1 MQLLEGK
8 SVAAAIREKFIKD
21 IELLASKGIVPKLEA
36 ILVGDSED
44 SLTYVRSIE
53 RNLLKY
59 GLKVKINLLPADTTE
74 ADLIGEIERCNG
86 DHRIHGILLLQP
98 FPPHINRDTIKY
110 KISPAKD
117 IEGLNPQN
125 LGIVM
130 CGDNV
135 GFEPCTAKAVV
146 EILDHYHIPLKG
158 ADVVMIGASMVVGKP
173 LGLLLLN
180 RGATVTFCHV
190 DTVDTRAYTTKADI
204 VISAVGRAN
213 LFDMSYL
220 NPDSVVIDVGINMLD
235 GRIVGDFNHGDI
247 RDKIKALTPVPG
259 GVGIVT
265 TSVLIAQLVKA
276 AKLVN
281 NIAL

>member
-8 SVAAAIREKFIKD
+8 PVALAIKERFIKD
-21 IELLASKGIVPKLEA
+21 IEVLASKGIKPKLEA
-36 ILVGDSED
+36 ILVGDSQD
-44 SLTYVRSIE
+44 SLTYVHSIE
-53 RNLLKY
+53 RNLVKY
-59 GLKVKINLLPADTTE
+59 GLNVKINQLPTDTTE

-98 FPPHINRDTIKY
+98 FPKHINRDIIKY
-110 KISPAKD
+110 KIAPSKD

-125 LGIVM
+125 LGIVL

-146 EILDHYHIPLKG
+146 EILDHYRINLKG
-158 ADVVMIGASMVVGKP
+158 ANVVMIGASMIVGKP
-173 LGLLLLN
+173 LGLILLN

-190 DTVDTRAYTTKADI
+190 DTVDTRFHTRQADI
-204 VISAVGRAN
+204 VISAVGKPN

-220 NPDSVVIDVGINMLD
+220 NPDAVVIDVGINMV
-235 GRIVGDFNHGDI
+235 GGKIVGDFNHEDI
-247 RDKIKALTPVPG
+247 NGKIKAATPVPG

-265 TSVLIAQLVKA
+265 TSVLISQLIKA

-281 NIAL
+281 NIKL

>member
-21 IELLASKGIVPKLEA
+21 IDILASKGIVPKLEA

-53 RNLLKY
+53 KNLLKY
-59 GLKVKINLLPADTTE
+59 NLKVKINQLPADTTE

-98 FPPHINRDTIKY
+98 FPPHINRDIIKY
-110 KISPAKD
+110 KISPSKD

-125 LGIVM
+125 LGIVL

-146 EILDHYHIPLKG
+146 EILDHYQIPLKG

-190 DTVDTRAYTTKADI
+190 DTVDTRAYTKKADI

-220 NPDSVVIDVGINMLD
+220 NSDSVVIDVGINMLD
-235 GRIVGDFNHGDI
+235 DKIVGDFNHDDI

-265 TSVLIAQLVKA
+265 TSVLIAQLIKA

-281 NIAL
+281 NINL